1 MLLRRR
7 RALVCRQAVELMTD
21 YLEGALSPRDRARFE
36 THLVGCPH
44 CSEYLA
50 QIKAT
55 ITAAGQVDADDLTPE
70 AVNELVA
77 LFRRWKED

>member
-21 YLEGALSPRDRARFE
+21 YLEGALSPRDRTRFE
-36 THLVGCPH
+36 THLAGCPH

-55 ITAAGQVDADDLTPE
+55 IAAAGQVEADDLSPE

-77 LFRRWKED
+77 LFRRWKKD